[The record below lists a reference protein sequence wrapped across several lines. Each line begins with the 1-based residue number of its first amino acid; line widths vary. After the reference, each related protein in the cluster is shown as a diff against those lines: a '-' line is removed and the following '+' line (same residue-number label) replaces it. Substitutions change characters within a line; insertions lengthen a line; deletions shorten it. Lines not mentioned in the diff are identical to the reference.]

1 MAFAVRDVQLTG
13 AVAVVKQVVEPE
25 PAARAKTSGFALRS
39 GIAMPGLPP
48 VAMPSVVEQAAAWTL
63 TVVPCRTGFPLTP
76 FSVLPPFFR
85 RFPFACP
92 EVPAPLPA

>member
-1 MAFAVRDVQLTG
+1 MAFAVRDVQPTG
-13 AVAVVKQVVEPE
+13 AVAVVKRVAEPE

-39 GIAMPGLPP
+39 GIAMP
-48 VAMPSVVEQAAAWTL
+48 SVVEPAAAWTL

>member
-13 AVAVVKQVVEPE
+13 AVAVVKRVVEPE

-48 VAMPSVVEQAAAWTL
+48 VAMPSVVEPAAAWTL
-63 TVVPCRTGFPLTP
+63 AVVPCRTGFPPMP
-76 FSVLPPFFR
+76 FSVPPPSSR
-85 RFPFACP
+85 QFPSACP
-92 EVPAPLPA
+92 EVRVSLPA